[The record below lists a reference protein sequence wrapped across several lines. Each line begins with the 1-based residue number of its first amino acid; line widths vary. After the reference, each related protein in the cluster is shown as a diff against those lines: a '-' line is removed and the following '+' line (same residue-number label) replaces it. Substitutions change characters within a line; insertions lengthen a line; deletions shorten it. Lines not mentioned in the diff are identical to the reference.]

1 VIWHYIGVF
10 FNTSWSLAQRAE
22 AASFVLHFLRLWRSW
37 LLHSEQYSLKQNF
50 ISRECY
56 EDITI
61 SVHNVIL
68 IIRCVS
74 LKNPKYKCAC
84 WRPPCSLQLNLP
96 PGGVWCPL
104 G

>member
-1 VIWHYIGVF
+1 MPNQCHTTAVEGPFCIDLKSLNVHVAQVIWNYVSVF
-10 FNTSWSLAQRAE
+10 FSSSWTLAERAE

-37 LLHSEQYSLKQNF
+37 LLRAERLTLKANF

-68 IIRCVS
+68 IIRCPS
-74 LKNPKYKCAC
+74 FFC
-84 WRPPCSLQLNLP
+84 
-96 PGGVWCPL
+96 
-104 G
+104 